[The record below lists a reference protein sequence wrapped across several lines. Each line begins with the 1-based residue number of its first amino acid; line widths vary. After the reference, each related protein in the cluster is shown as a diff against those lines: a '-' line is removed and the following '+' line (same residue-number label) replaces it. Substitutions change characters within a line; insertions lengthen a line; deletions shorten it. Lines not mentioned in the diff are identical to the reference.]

1 MAEPESNPYA
11 PPAAPDQPPPA
22 VDNLLINAGDP
33 AQLKTAGILLLVN
46 AVVVVLERVMTL
58 GQPGPSF
65 GGVAPAV
72 IDTLIAVSFLKGND
86 RYRTFAIVRVVLG
99 LLLFSGL
106 NIAQGDYF
114 TVLASLVGYGGL
126 LLVLVGRPQRAR
138 LITGTV
144 LFGLFVLLELVGL
157 AVISSGRG

>member
-1 MAEPESNPYA
+1 MAEPDPNPYA
-11 PPAAPDQPPPA
+11 PPVAPDQPPPA

-33 AQLKTAGILLLVN
+33 AQLRVAGILLLVN
-46 AVVVVLERVMTL
+46 AAVVLVERVLTI

-65 GGVAPAV
+65 GGIGPAV
-72 IDTLIAVSFLKGND
+72 IDSLIAVSFLKGND
-86 RYRTFAIVRVVLG
+86 RYRTFAIVRVILG
-99 LLLFSGL
+99 LLLFTGL
-106 NIAQGDYF
+106 NISQGDF
-114 TVLASLVGYGGL
+114 VSIAASIVGYGGL
-126 LLVLVGRPQRAR
+126 LLVLVGKPQRTR